1 MYFFAAGSG
10 LEVCE
15 FDGFYESAEF
25 GYFLDV
31 VVHFLVG
38 YYGEDQI
45 SGISCMGVFG
55 ENRFCP
61 GIERDDE
68 GVVGLL
74 GIDTYL
80 VVLDVGVGQFCHVAV
95 TKAGVCAEAEH
106 VSGAVE
112 ARGEGDGL
120 FIFLTLDVDEFDFCS
135 FFRYDVVVEDPE
147 FVLGQ
152 EHDCLVDDLEL
163 WHVVLEVIGNG
174 IVFLLGPAEEPFE
187 EFDVFL
193 D

>member
-55 ENRFCP
+55 EYRFCP
-61 GIERDDE
+61 GVKRDDE

-80 VVLDVGVGQFCHVAV
+80 VVLDVGVGQFCHVTVAE
-95 TKAGVCAEAEH
+95 AGVCAEAEH

-112 ARGEGDGL
+112 AGGESDFL
-120 FIFLTLDVDEFDFCS
+120 FVFLSLDIGEFDFCPL
-135 FFRYDVVVEDPE
+135 FRYDVV
-147 FVLGQ
+147 
-152 EHDCLVDDLEL
+152 
-163 WHVVLEVIGNG
+163 I
-174 IVFLLGPAEEPFE
+174 
-187 EFDVFL
+187 
-193 D
+193 

>member
-1 MYFFAAGSG
+1 MSCDLHHDVGRDSQSKGGADESSAGCVGREHFPFRMYFFAAGSG

-55 ENRFCP
+55 EYRFCP
-61 GIERDDE
+61 GVKRDDE

-106 VSGAVE
+106 ISGAVE

-120 FIFLTLDVDEFDFCS
+120 FIFLTLDIDEFDFCS
-135 FFRYDVVVEDPE
+135 FFRYDVVV
-147 FVLGQ
+147 
-152 EHDCLVDDLEL
+152 
-163 WHVVLEVIGNG
+163 
-174 IVFLLGPAEEPFE
+174 
-187 EFDVFL
+187 
-193 D
+193 

>member
-1 MYFFAAGSG
+1 MPSASAVHTKVLRAAWVEHFPFRMYFFTAGSR
-10 LEVCE
+10 LEVCK

-38 YYGEDQI
+38 YYRKDKI

-55 ENRFCP
+55 QYRFCP

-80 VVLDVGVGQFCHVAV
+80 VVLDVGMGQLCHIAV

-112 ARGEGDGL
+112 AGGEGDGL
-120 FIFLTLDVDEFDFCS
+120 LYFSPWILMSSTSVPS
-135 FFRYDVVVEDPE
+135 S
-147 FVLGQ
+147 GMT
-152 EHDCLVDDLEL
+152 
-163 WHVVLEVIGNG
+163 
-174 IVFLLGPAEEPFE
+174 
-187 EFDVFL
+187 
-193 D
+193 